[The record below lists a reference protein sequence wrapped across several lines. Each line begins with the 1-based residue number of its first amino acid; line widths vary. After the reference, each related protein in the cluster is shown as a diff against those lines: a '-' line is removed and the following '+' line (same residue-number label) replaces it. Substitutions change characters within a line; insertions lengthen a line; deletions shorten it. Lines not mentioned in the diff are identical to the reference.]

1 MFDSIVS
8 SVMSFIMGSFFDLHT
23 YVGIF
28 LGVVFAPMWVKVW
41 SWLKAL
47 VVKKDPAAATI
58 VTEVQDVADAVIAD
72 IKPAADAVV
81 VAVDS
86 QNTPKLP

>member
-1 MFDSIVS
+1 MFDSIVN

-47 VVKKDPAAATI
+47 VIKKDPAAATI

-72 IKPAADAVV
+72 IKPAADAVAAV
-81 VAVDS
+81 VDA
-86 QNTPKLP
+86 PKAPKAP